1 MQGMVEVRRW
11 LEDTG
16 LPSGRCPEHVSGSW
30 LEFSDAWDQ
39 VHDEVR
45 LDCGDCDR
53 NPGLS
58 VCHTCC
64 DEVIVTSTNTKTI
77 MYNKQL
83 LGAYYALGESEGGR
97 KFYKKSFSERFVLHY
112 TNYQWTIL
120 YLETVGEGIV

>member
-1 MQGMVEVRRW
+1 M
-11 LEDTG
+11 
-16 LPSGRCPEHVSGSW
+16 CPEHVSGTW

-83 LGAYYALGESEGGR
+83 LGAYYASGESEGGR
-97 KFYKKSFSERFVLHY
+97 KFFKKSFSERFVLHY

-120 YLETVGEGIV
+120 YLETVGDGIV